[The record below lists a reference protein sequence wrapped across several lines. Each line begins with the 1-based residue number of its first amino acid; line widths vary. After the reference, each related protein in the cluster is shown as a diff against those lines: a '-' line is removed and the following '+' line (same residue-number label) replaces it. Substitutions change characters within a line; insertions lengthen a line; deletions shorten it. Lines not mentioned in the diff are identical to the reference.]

1 MVDMHIHTI
10 YSDGDKTLEEIL
22 KKCEEKK
29 LDYISISDHN
39 TCKQYEDK
47 ALKKKIFSGKI
58 IKGVE
63 MNATLDNGK
72 KIEFLAYNIKN
83 SKIINEWSNKYYS
96 KEILKEK
103 FELSKQASLEMCK
116 RAGLKYNLDNIKKDI
131 PITDFFVVYLFYE
144 IIKYPENKKK
154 LGNLANSFND
164 FRRDGLDNPNSI
176 YYVKI
181 KKEFP
186 NPGFRDVADIIHKSG
201 GLVFL
206 AHPFEYKFEDTISF
220 INELKEEIKLDGIEC
235 YHPSAEKDNRINILL
250 DYAKNNNL
258 LISGGSDYH
267 GDKKPNIDIGIGSGS
282 LKIPKEYIEKW
293 AEVIN
298 L

>member
-1 MVDMHIHTI
+1 MHIHTI
-10 YSDGDKTLEEIL
+10 YSDRDKTLEEIL
-22 KKCEEKK
+22 KECEEKK
-29 LDYISISDHN
+29 LDYISITDNN

-47 ALKKKIFSGKI
+47 AFKKKIFSGKI

-103 FELSKQASLEMCK
+103 FELSKQAALEMCK

-206 AHPFEYKFEDTISF
+206 AYPFEYKFEETISF

-258 LISGGSDYH
+258 LSSGGSDYH

>member
-29 LDYISISDHN
+29 LDYISITDHN

-47 ALKKKIFSGKI
+47 ALKEKIFSGKI

-72 KIEFLAYNIKN
+72 KIEFIAYNINN

-96 KEILKEK
+96 KEILREK

-116 RAGLKYNLDNIKKDI
+116 RTGLKYNLDNIKKDI

>member
-29 LDYISISDHN
+29 LDYISITDHN

-47 ALKKKIFSGKI
+47 ALKEKIFSGKI

-96 KEILKEK
+96 KEILREK

-116 RAGLKYNLDNIKKDI
+116 RTGLKYNLDNIKKDI

-144 IIKYPENKKK
+144 IIKYPENKTK

-186 NPGFRDVADIIHKSG
+186 VPNFRDVADIIHKSG

-298 L
+298 I

>member
-29 LDYISISDHN
+29 LDYISITDHN

-47 ALKKKIFSGKI
+47 ALKEKIFSGKI
-58 IKGVE
+58 IKGIE

-96 KEILKEK
+96 KEILREK

-144 IIKYPENKKK
+144 IIKYPENKIK

-186 NPGFRDVADIIHKSG
+186 VPNFRDVADIIHKSG

>member
-29 LDYISISDHN
+29 LDYISITDHN

-47 ALKKKIFSGKI
+47 ALKEKIFSGKI

-72 KIEFLAYNIKN
+72 KIEFLAYNIKI
-83 SKIINEWSNKYYS
+83 SKIINKWSNKYYS
-96 KEILKEK
+96 KEILREK

-116 RAGLKYNLDNIKKDI
+116 RTGLKYNLDNIKKDI

-186 NPGFRDVADIIHKSG
+186 VPNFRDVADIIHKSG

-235 YHPSAEKDNRINILL
+235 
-250 DYAKNNNL
+250 
-258 LISGGSDYH
+258 
-267 GDKKPNIDIGIGSGS
+267 
-282 LKIPKEYIEKW
+282 
-293 AEVIN
+293 
-298 L
+298 